1 MIALALSLTRPK
13 LQDVDAVW
21 GGWLGLIVLV
31 LALGGGVQT
40 VAPEAAFLLLWPGVI
55 AALAAA
61 STAVIGARLGSW
73 ASFAPAVVT
82 TAVVG
87 GWLLVLGHGV
97 FLGVGMDMPGAVGPI
112 ALMIA
117 MLVRPLAP
125 RSGRALPIFAAAGL
139 TLAVAVAVG
148 ARLVA

>member
-1 MIALALSLTRPK
+1 VIALALSLGRPK
-13 LQDVDAVW
+13 PQDADAVW

-31 LALGGGVQT
+31 LILGGGVQAA
-40 VAPEAAFLLLWPGVI
+40 APEAAFLLLWPGLI

-61 STAVIGARLGSW
+61 STAVIGARFGSW
-73 ASFAPAVVT
+73 ASLAPAVVA
-82 TAVVG
+82 TALVG
-87 GWLLVLGHGV
+87 GWLLVQGHGV

-125 RSGRALPIFAAAGL
+125 RSGRALPIFAAASL
-139 TLAVAVAVG
+139 ALAVAVAVG